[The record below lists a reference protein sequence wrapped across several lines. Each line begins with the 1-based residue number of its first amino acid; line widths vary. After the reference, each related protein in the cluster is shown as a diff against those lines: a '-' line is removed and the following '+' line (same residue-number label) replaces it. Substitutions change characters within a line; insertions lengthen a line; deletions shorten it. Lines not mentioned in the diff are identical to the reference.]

1 MDKYKRNISK
11 IQNYLIQNGFDES
24 NIGAAFSPCLDRG
37 KLKILTDLY
46 NFFSYWSSVFYE
58 EDGEL
63 LALKNYKV
71 PKDIISFYENFE
83 PGELGELNGG
93 VCLLDLDGIKEEN
106 CNLSPGAYLIQYG
119 LITFATTV
127 GGNVICMDL
136 NTIKNGE
143 PRVIYADKSWFL
155 FNEEERKLEFSFY
168 PFEIEEEDEF
178 LTQHII
184 KKYIQEISSTF
195 TEFLQMLHSEDEWD
209 AEDYYEKLG
218 NVKGAF

>member
-1 MDKYKRNISK
+1 MDKYKPIISK
-11 IQNYLIQNGFDES
+11 IQNYLIQNGFDERS
-24 NIGAAFSPCLDRG
+24 IGAAFSPCLDKE
-37 KLKILTDLY
+37 KLKVLTDLY
-46 NFFSYWSSVFYE
+46 DFFNYWSSVFYE

-71 PKDIISFYENFE
+71 PKNIISFYENFE
-83 PGELGELNGG
+83 PRELGILNGD
-93 VCLLDLDGIKEEN
+93 VCLLDLNGIKEEN
-106 CNLSPGAYLIQYG
+106 CDLSPGAYLIQYG

-143 PRVIYADKSWFL
+143 PRVVYADKSWFL

-168 PFEIEEEDEF
+168 PFEIEEEDEL

-184 KKYIQEISSTF
+184 KKYIPEISSTF
-195 TEFLQMLHSEDEWD
+195 TEFLKMLYSEEEWD
-209 AEDYYEKLG
+209 AEDYYERLG
-218 NVKGAF
+218 NVKGEL